1 MRNLLLRLLLNLGF
15 FRLWFLIRAKSIT
28 IIMLH
33 GVMDSEDK
41 TSKWRPFRSYLARR
55 DLDKAL
61 ALLRRYY
68 CFISI
73 DHALEK
79 LEGHSPIDRHYCV
92 VTFDDGLKNN
102 LTHAMPIL
110 RRHKIPAVMY
120 LVTQQ
125 IDRQEPFWFDRLDY
139 AIQNAAQLTDSVEI
153 FGEKVKIRRS
163 NTADMKN
170 TFLAIKE
177 AAYESNRSY
186 KQIIEEIERVI
197 LELERHSGRSLCDIY
212 AEDPWSK
219 VMSWQDVENSAS
231 AADITFG
238 SHTVDHSLLGK
249 ISEDEIDYQLKRS
262 KEAIEKHTSRPCLHF
277 CYPNG
282 DTPNSADEHLSGAD
296 FISAVNTKAGA
307 NRIDSFKRYHLKR
320 YNMPPG
326 PNPIRSLAII
336 SGLRNLL

>member
-1 MRNLLLRLLLNLGF
+1 
-15 FRLWFLIRAKSIT
+15 
-28 IIMLH
+28 
-33 GVMDSEDK
+33 MDSEDK
-41 TSKWRPFRSYLARR
+41 TSQWQPFRSYLSRR

-61 ALLRRYY
+61 ALLKHYY

-73 DHALEK
+73 DDALEK

-110 RRHKIPAVMY
+110 RRHQIPAVMY

-139 AIQNAAQLTDSVEI
+139 AIQNAAQLVDSVDV
-153 FGEKVKIRRS
+153 FGEKIKIQHG
-163 NTADMKN
+163 NTAEMKN

-177 AAYESNRSY
+177 AAYESNHSY
-186 KQIIEEIERVI
+186 NQVIGEIQRVI
-197 LELERHSGRSLCDIY
+197 LELERHSGKSLCDIY

-219 VMSWQDVENSAS
+219 VMSWQDVENSATAS
-231 AADITFG
+231 DITFG

-249 ISEDEIDYQLKRS
+249 ISEEEVEYQLKHS
-262 KEAIEKHTSRPCLHF
+262 KEAVEKHASKPCLHF

-282 DTPNSADEHLSGAD
+282 DTPQKADEHMSEAG
-296 FISAVNTKAGA
+296 FKSAVSTEAGA
-307 NRIDSFKRYHLKR
+307 NRKDNFERFNLKR
-320 YNMPPG
+320 YNIPPDL
-326 PNPIRSLAII
+326 NPIRSLAII
-336 SGLRNLL
+336 SGLRNLI